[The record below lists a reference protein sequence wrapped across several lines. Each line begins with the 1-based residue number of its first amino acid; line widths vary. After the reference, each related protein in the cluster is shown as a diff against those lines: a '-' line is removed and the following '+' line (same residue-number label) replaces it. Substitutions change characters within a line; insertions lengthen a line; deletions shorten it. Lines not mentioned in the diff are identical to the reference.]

1 MPRYLQLGRR
11 GVTDE
16 TTVLRV
22 GIGTIQEM
30 FRRLRSPMARAVVP
44 IVAGLAF
51 FALLFGVTWLFADQ
65 ATDNRKREIR
75 PGNYTF
81 RVGPVDDMAD
91 IVKKEGPILY
101 PDLRDTLYQRTVVV
115 DHAGEDP
122 SVGWQVYYAY
132 PADRSPECLVTHL
145 KGTRNF
151 VDCEDRT
158 LPVEALHRPVDARPV
173 VENRSSLLIDL
184 RAP

>member
-1 MPRYLQLGRR
+1 
-11 GVTDE
+11 
-16 TTVLRV
+16 
-22 GIGTIQEM
+22 
-30 FRRLRSPMARAVVP
+30 MARAVVP

-51 FALLFGVTWLFADQ
+51 FVLLFGVTWLFADQ
-65 ATDNRKREIR
+65 ATDNRKREIH

-81 RVGPVDDMAD
+81 RVGPVDDMAE

-101 PDLRDTLYQRTVVV
+101 PDLRDTLYERTIVV
-115 DHAGEDP
+115 DHSGKEP

-132 PADRSPECLVTHL
+132 PADRGPECLVTHQ

-151 VDCEDRT
+151 VDCDNRT

>member
-44 IVAGLAF
+44 IVGGLAF

-91 IVKKEGPILY
+91 IVRKEGPILY

-115 DHAGEDP
+115 DHLGEEP

-132 PADRSPECLVTHL
+132 PADRGPECLVTHIEN
-145 KGTRNF
+145 TRNF

>member
-44 IVAGLAF
+44 IVGGLAF

-101 PDLRDTLYQRTVVV
+101 PDLRDTLYQRTIVV
-115 DHAGEDP
+115 DHQGEEP

-132 PADRSPECLVTHL
+132 PADRGPECLVTHIEN
-145 KGTRNF
+145 TRNF
-151 VDCEDRT
+151 MDCENRT
-158 LPVEALHRPVDARPV
+158 ITVEQLHRPVDARPV

>member
-1 MPRYLQLGRR
+1 
-11 GVTDE
+11 
-16 TTVLRV
+16 
-22 GIGTIQEM
+22 
-30 FRRLRSPMARAVVP
+30 
-44 IVAGLAF
+44 
-51 FALLFGVTWLFADQ
+51 
-65 ATDNRKREIR
+65 
-75 PGNYTF
+75 
-81 RVGPVDDMAD
+81 MAD

-101 PDLRDTLYQRTVVV
+101 PDLRDTLYQRTIVV
-115 DHAGEDP
+115 DHQGQEP

>member
-44 IVAGLAF
+44 IVGGLAF

-91 IVKKEGPILY
+91 IVRKEGPILY

-115 DHAGEDP
+115 DHLGEEP

-132 PADRSPECLVTHL
+132 PADRGPECLVTHIEN
-145 KGTRNF
+145 TRNF
-151 VDCEDRT
+151 MDCENRT
-158 LPVEALHRPVDARPV
+158 ITVEQLHRPVDARPV

>member
-1 MPRYLQLGRR
+1 
-11 GVTDE
+11 VTNE
-16 TTVLRV
+16 TTVLPV
-22 GIGTIQEM
+22 EIGTIIEM
-30 FRRLRSPMARAVVP
+30 LRRLRSPMARAVVP

-51 FALLFGVTWLFADQ
+51 FVLLFGVTWLFADQ

-81 RVGPVDDMAD
+81 RVGPVDDMAK
-91 IVKKEGPILY
+91 IVKKEGPIVY
-101 PDLRDTLYQRTVVV
+101 PDLRDTLYERTIVV
-115 DHAGEDP
+115 DHSGKEP

-132 PADRSPECLVTHL
+132 PADRGPECLVTHQ

-151 VDCEDRT
+151 VDCENRT

>member
-1 MPRYLQLGRR
+1 
-11 GVTDE
+11 
-16 TTVLRV
+16 
-22 GIGTIQEM
+22 
-30 FRRLRSPMARAVVP
+30 
-44 IVAGLAF
+44 
-51 FALLFGVTWLFADQ
+51 
-65 ATDNRKREIR
+65 
-75 PGNYTF
+75 
-81 RVGPVDDMAD
+81 MAD

-101 PDLRDTLYQRTVVV
+101 PDLRDTLYERTIVV
-115 DHAGEDP
+115 DHSGKEP

-132 PADRSPECLVTHL
+132 PADRGPECLVTHQ

-151 VDCEDRT
+151 VDCENRT

>member
-44 IVAGLAF
+44 IVGGLAF

-81 RVGPVDDMAD
+81 RVGPVDDLAD

-115 DHAGEDP
+115 DHLGEEP

-132 PADRSPECLVTHL
+132 PADRGPECLVTHIEN
-145 KGTRNF
+145 TRNF
-151 VDCEDRT
+151 MDCENRT
-158 LPVEALHRPVDARPV
+158 ITVEQLHRPVDARPV

>member
-22 GIGTIQEM
+22 RIGTKQEM

-44 IVAGLAF
+44 IVGGLAF

-91 IVKKEGPILY
+91 IVRKEGPILY

-115 DHAGEDP
+115 DHLGEEP

-132 PADRSPECLVTHL
+132 PADRGPECLVTHIEN
-145 KGTRNF
+145 TRNF
-151 VDCEDRT
+151 MDCENRT
-158 LPVEALHRPVDARPV
+158 ITVEQLHRPVDARPV